1 MISDRALGIAVER
14 AVVTA
19 EQAEALHGIERE
31 IATLSVQPAPA
42 DAFPREQADDEAL
55 RFISGFADIFVTI
68 GIALFIG
75 ALFYIMDE
83 QAGLTMA
90 FAASAGAAW
99 LLAEFFTRRRR
110 QALPSIVL
118 LIVFVVGAFEVLA
131 YTFAILL
138 PASVNSISD
147 NVWMLP
153 TTNGAALILAGL
165 GTMGF
170 AALHYYRFRVPIT
183 IAAGMAAFGI
193 VALGVVVSITPD
205 LSRPVFNGLVLVC
218 GLLTFALAMYF
229 DLSDPSRATRRTD
242 IAFWL
247 HLLAAPLI
255 VHTLIRGFLHGLD
268 GDPTTTGAIG
278 VLAVFLLIGIVA
290 VIIDRRA
297 ILVSGLLYA
306 GIAFGAL
313 IKTLGFSGSSLL
325 IPVVLLTLGGFIL
338 LLSAG
343 WHPLRR
349 TLLGLLPP
357 ALARKLPHPLVA
369 SAS

>member
-14 AVVTA
+14 AVITPDQVET
-19 EQAEALHGIERE
+19 LRGIERE
-31 IATLSVQPAPA
+31 MAPALEPVPA
-42 DAFPREQADDEAL
+42 DAFPREQPDDEAL
-55 RFISGFADIFVTI
+55 RFVSGFADIFVTI

-75 ALFYIMDE
+75 ALFYIVNE
-83 QAGLTMA
+83 RAGPTMA
-90 FAASAGAAW
+90 CAASAGAAW

-110 QALPSIVL
+110 QALPSIAL
-118 LIVFVVGAFEVLA
+118 LVVFVVGAFEVLS
-131 YTFAILL
+131 YTFAVLL
-138 PASVNSISD
+138 PARANAISD
-147 NVWMLP
+147 DVWLLP

-183 IAAGMAAFGI
+183 IAAGMAAFCI
-193 VALGVVVSITPD
+193 VALGVVVSVVPE
-205 LSRPVFNGLVLVC
+205 LSRPMFNGLVLVC

-229 DLSDPSRATRRTD
+229 DLSDPARITRRTD

-268 GDPTTTGAIG
+268 GDPTTAGAIG
-278 VLAVFLLIGIVA
+278 VLVVFFVIGVVA
-290 VIIDRRA
+290 VVIDRRA
-297 ILVSGLLYA
+297 ILVSGLVYA
-306 GIAFGAL
+306 GIAFGTL
-313 IKTLGFSGSSLL
+313 IKTFGFSGSSLL
-325 IPVVLLTLGGFIL
+325 IPMVLLTLGGFIL

-349 TLLGLLPP
+349 ALLRLLPP
-357 ALARKLPHPLVA
+357 ALAQKLPHPLVA